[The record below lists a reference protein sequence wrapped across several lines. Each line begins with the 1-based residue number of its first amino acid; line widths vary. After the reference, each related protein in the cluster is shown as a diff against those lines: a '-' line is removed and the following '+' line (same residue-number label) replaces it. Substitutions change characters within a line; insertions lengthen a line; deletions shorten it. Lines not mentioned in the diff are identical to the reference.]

1 MLGFING
8 LSPYHI
14 LLILIV
20 ALLLFGNRLPE
31 VARSI
36 GKAINEFKRGMR
48 ETSDDADRESLSS
61 SKDPEKLKPGV
72 TNTVQR
78 EERAEKERTDAD
90 SEKEHVG
97 SGRD

>member
-8 LSPYHI
+8 LSPYH
-14 LLILIV
+14 LVLVLVV

-48 ETSDDADRESLSS
+48 ESTDDNTGGDSLTAG
-61 SKDPEKLKPGV
+61 KDPEKLKPGV

-78 EERAEKERTDAD
+78 EETKERPAQDPQ
-90 SEKEHVG
+90 
-97 SGRD
+97 